1 MEIMRKDSRS
11 KSFPIQKR
19 VMAICIPYVGHTE
32 RTTNEIKIT
41 WWELEAIRI

>member
-1 MEIMRKDSRS
+1 MEIIGNDSRS

-19 VMAICIPYVGHTE
+19 VMAICIPYVGNTE

-41 WWELEAIRI
+41 WWQLEAIRI